1 MITVRKSSDR
11 GHFNFG
17 WLDTYHSFAFGDYF
31 PPASVPHGHGFR
43 SLRVINQD
51 VVSPGRGF
59 GQHPHHDM
67 EIITYVISG
76 AVAHKDTT
84 GGQETIRP
92 GDVQVMTAGSGLE
105 HSEFNPSKTEPLH
118 LLQIWIRPSTRG
130 LPPGYNQRTFPD
142 AERRGKLAPIA
153 APKASSQDGSQS
165 AQAPLEINQD
175 AKLYASILGD
185 AEKVSLTLAPGRH
198 AWVQLVRGGLDVNG
212 TRLSPGDG
220 AAISDEGR
228 LDITSAGESE
238 FLVFD
243 LG

>member
-11 GHFNFG
+11 GHFDFG
-17 WLDTYHSFAFGDYF
+17 WLDTNHSFAFGDYS
-31 PPASVPHGHGFR
+31 PPSSVPHGHGFR
-43 SLRVINQD
+43 SLRVINED
-51 VVSPGRGF
+51 VVKPGRGF

-105 HSEFNPSKTEPLH
+105 HSEFNPSPTEPLH
-118 LLQIWIRPSTRG
+118 LLQIWIRPAQRG
-130 LPPGYNQRTFPD
+130 LKPGYNQRTFPE
-142 AERRGKLAPIA
+142 AERRGKLGLVA
-153 APKASSQDGSQS
+153 APRGTPDSKDA
-165 AQAPLEINQD
+165 LEINQD
-175 AKLYASILGD
+175 AKIYASLLNPGD
-185 AEKVSLTLAPGRH
+185 KVSLPLAQGRH
-198 AWVQLVRGGLDVNG
+198 AWIQLVKGGLEVNG

-220 AAISDEGR
+220 AAISDEKA
-228 LDITSAGESE
+228 LAISSTADSE

-243 LG
+243 LA